1 MSGGGSLGLGKQK
14 TDASSSSF
22 GQSSSMSQDTSTS
35 FGSSMGGSSQ
45 QIAFEDLY
53 KQLYGGASSAAG
65 AAAAN
70 APELADAA
78 RQLFTGGTNFLQ
90 GLNTDPGTQYL
101 TDRLSGDNP
110 QLQQQADLLREDTG
124 RLFTDNI
131 NPAITSRAVAG
142 GTLGGGRQGVAQG
155 IAADALGRSFTAGDV
170 ALRSHDLDARDA
182 AAMAISSNSV
192 AAANTGLGALPGLL
206 DVATRGA
213 ESPLLASSSLA
224 AIMGG
229 PSTLTT
235 SFSNATQQSIANAF
249 SRASGT
255 QTSDS
260 VSRGRGWNF
269 SASGYGG
276 VGASSGG

>member
-1 MSGGGSLGLGKQK
+1 MSGGGSLGLSKQK
-14 TDASSSSF
+14 QDA
-22 GQSSSMSQDTSTS
+22 QSTSEGFSNSMSQDTSTS
-35 FGSSMGGSSQ
+35 YGSSVGGSNQ
-45 QIAFEDLY
+45 NIAFEDLY
-53 KQLYGGASSAAG
+53 RQLYGGANSAAG

-70 APELADAA
+70 APELANAA
-78 RQLFTGGTNFLQ
+78 RSLFTGGTDFLSGLGHDQ
-90 GLNTDPGTQYL
+90 GTEYL
-101 TDRLSGDNP
+101 QSRLSGDNP

-155 IAADALGRSFTAGDV
+155 IAADALGRSFAAGDV
-170 ALRSHDLDARDA
+170 ALRSNDIAARDA
-182 AAMAISSNSV
+182 AAMAVSSNSI
-192 AAANTGLGALPGLL
+192 ASANTGLGALPGLL

-213 ESPLLASSSLA
+213 EAPLASYSSLA

-229 PSTLTT
+229 PTTLTS

-249 SRASGT
+249 SRASGQ
-255 QTSDS
+255 QTSQS
-260 VSRGRGWNF
+260 TSRGRGWNF

-276 VGASSGG
+276 VGASGGE